1 MATYL
6 SERDLRRIERG
17 RRVDNDR
24 KEKKRIEIVKLRDEK
39 IRQKQ
44 LQRLNKSQTVD
55 EIRRK
60 KLMNWRKR

>member
-6 SERDLRRIERG
+6 SERDLRRIERE
-17 RRVDNDR
+17 RRVDKDR
-24 KEKKRIEIVKLRDEK
+24 KQKERIELVKLRDEK

-55 EIRRK
+55 
-60 KLMNWRKR
+60 